1 MTPSR
6 LIAAVLV
13 ALWLS
18 PAAPAQ
24 DSAGLKLEK
33 GDHISLVG
41 NTLADRM
48 QHLGWLETLL
58 QSRYPNQELVFRN
71 LGFSADELTIRL
83 RSANFGSPEQWL
95 TMTKTDVV
103 FAFFGYNESFAGE
116 AGLPKFKD
124 DLNKYIKSTLG
135 AKFGGKVGARLVLFS
150 PIAHENL
157 KDVNLPDGAENNKRL
172 ELYTQAMA
180 DVAKAAGVPF
190 VDLFHPTA
198 KLYPSSPR
206 PLTINGI
213 HLNEEGDKQ
222 LAAVIDKAL
231 FPEPAPARESAA
243 LEKIRQAVLDKDFHW
258 FNRYRAT
265 DGYSVFG
272 GRADLKF
279 TDGQTNRVVA
289 QRELEILDEMTANRD
304 PKIWAAAQGKDYKV
318 DDSNTQAFIPVPT
331 NKPGAGPNGAHVFL
345 GGEEAI
351 AKMTV
356 AEGMKVNLFASEEKF
371 PELAATQQMQ
381 FDPKGR
387 LWCTAWP
394 SYTHW
399 KPKDELNDKLLIFE
413 DTDGDGKA
421 DKCIVFADHLH
432 NPTGF
437 EFWNG
442 GVLVAN
448 APDILFLKD
457 TDGDDKADVR
467 ERVVMGMDSADT
479 HHASNSFVLDPGGAM
494 YWQEGTFHHTQV
506 ETPYGPPQRCA
517 NAGVF
522 RYEPRTQKF
531 EVYVSFGF
539 ANPHGHV
546 FDRWGQ
552 DFVTDATGAD
562 TYYAL
567 TFNGRVDFP
576 RKHGRPPKPYQ
587 QRTRP
592 CPGTEFLSSRHFPEE
607 SQGNFLV
614 ANVIGFQGILQY
626 KWSEKG
632 SGFQGTE
639 TTPIVSSSDP
649 NFRPSDIKV
658 GPDGAI
664 YFTDWQN
671 PIIGHMQHNLRDP
684 SRDHTHGRIYRVTC
698 PGRPLLTPV
707 KIAGEPVATLL
718 ELLKEPEDRVRHRV
732 RIELSGHQT
741 ADVLPA
747 CRKWMTGLD
756 PKDPNYEH
764 HLLEALW
771 LHQSHNVVDE
781 ELLKRELKSSEPRA
795 RAAAT
800 RVLRWWRDRLPNA
813 LDLLAVQAADEHPR
827 VRLEAVIACS
837 YFPEARAAAVAL
849 ECLKFPRDE
858 SLDFGLKETM
868 TQLDAYWKAAVREGK
883 LQVSADNPAAA
894 EFLLANVTTSELVKL
909 PKTPAVHLAILTRMG
924 VPSDARREALAAL
937 AKEKGVD
944 EINLLLD
951 VINRLEAGAH
961 RAHVASDLA
970 RLLIDRPAEVLF
982 RTSDRIMTL
991 AISGSYPEARQV
1003 GYAAWVT
1010 LLGNA
1015 DAPYGTAEKT
1025 EQSLRDF
1032 LEAIPLIGKPE
1043 LRGAIYAKIRPLAF
1057 ELPAH
1062 LKKPGDDAPSAGRG
1076 VTVDYFEQRVPN
1088 VALETLTTLKPT
1100 ATGSASALSVDLP
1113 IVKAH
1118 SAQFAL
1124 RFSGSIQIPKDGSY
1138 TFFTTS
1144 DDGSRLYID
1153 GKLVVNNDGLH
1164 GMDEKSA
1171 KVTLKAGAHAIIVT
1185 YFNNGGGEG
1194 LSVSWQGPGA
1204 QKQILKASALAGDA
1218 ETLQDVA
1225 IRALPGLSGHEK
1237 DAFADLGSLLLDK
1250 SKLRPSVFSAM
1261 LQIEAAHRSSEQ
1273 AMGFVNALL
1282 AYASALPAELRT
1294 TPSALDALKLGDELA
1309 GLLSKE
1315 DRDHARSMLKGL
1327 GVNVILIRPI
1337 RDQML
1342 FDRKQFSVE
1351 AGKPVEI
1358 IFDNVDIMPH
1368 NLAITAPGAMME
1380 VGQLAEK
1387 LGPAGE
1393 KIGFL
1398 PDTPKI
1404 LWATPLLLPGQN
1416 AKLQFTAPDKPGS
1429 YPYVCTFPGHY
1440 LVMNGIMQV
1449 VEKGGVLAPPVMVT
1463 AAPSSGPARKFV
1475 KMWTAADLE
1484 NDAKSLAGRSFAR
1497 GKELFSAAGCIK
1509 CHTIAGEGSK
1519 LGPDLSKIAEKYRG
1533 EKLLRQVLEPSSEIN
1548 EQFKAQVFQ
1557 TNDGDV
1563 VTGLV
1568 VKEDAAAVHVVT
1580 NLLLPNEVR
1589 VLAKAKIAARK
1600 PSELSPMPTGLLV
1613 TLQKDEILDLLAFVE
1628 SGGDPKG
1635 KQFGK

>member
-1 MTPSR
+1 MTSSR
-6 LIAAVLV
+6 LLASALLVLG
-13 ALWLS
+13 LS
-18 PAAPAQ
+18 LRAPAQ
-24 DSAGLKLEK
+24 ESAGFKLEK
-33 GDHISLVG
+33 GDHISIVG

-48 QHLGWLETLL
+48 QHSGWLETVL
-58 QSRYPNQELVFRN
+58 QSRFPTQELVIRN
-71 LGFSADELTIRL
+71 LGFSADELTIRP
-83 RSANFGSPEQWL
+83 RSANFGSPEEWL
-95 TMTKTDVV
+95 TANKTDVV
-103 FAFFGYNESFAGE
+103 LAFFGYNESFGGE

-124 DLNKYIKSTLG
+124 DLGKFIKSTAG
-135 AKFGGKVGARLVLFS
+135 ASYGGKGGARLVLFS

-157 KDVNLPDGAENNKRL
+157 KDPNLPDGTENNKRL
-172 ELYTQAMA
+172 ELYTQAMGE
-180 DVAKAAGVPF
+180 VAKAAGVPF

-198 KLYPSSPR
+198 TLYAAESR

-213 HLNEEGDKQ
+213 HLSDEGYR
-222 LAAVIDKAL
+222 LVAGAIDRAL
-231 FPEPAPARESAA
+231 FGEPVPARESAA
-243 LEKIRQAVLDKDFHW
+243 LEKIRQAVLDKNFHW
-258 FNRYRAT
+258 FNRYRTT

-304 PKIWAAAQGKDYKV
+304 RKVWAAAQGKEFQV
-318 DDSNTQAFIPVPT
+318 DDSNTKPFIPVVT
-331 NKPGAGPNGAHVFL
+331 NRPGAGPNGSHLYL

-351 AKMTV
+351 SKMTV

-371 PELAATQQMQ
+371 PELVSTQQMQ

-399 KPKDELNDKLLIFE
+399 KPKDEMNDKLLMFE

-421 DKCIVFADHLH
+421 DKCTVFADHLH

-442 GVLVAN
+442 GVLVAM

-467 ERVVMGMDSADT
+467 ERILSGMDSADT
-479 HHASNSFVLDPGGAM
+479 HHTSNSFVLDPGGAV

-522 RYEPRTQKF
+522 RFEPRTQKF
-531 EVYVSFGF
+531 EVYVSYGF

-546 FDRWGQ
+546 FERWGQ

-567 TFNGRVDFP
+567 TFNGHVDYP

-592 CPGTEFLSSRHFPEE
+592 CPGTEFLSSRHFPDE

-626 KWSEKG
+626 RWTEQG
-632 SGFQGTE
+632 SGFKGTE

-649 NFRPSDIKV
+649 NFRPSDIKI

-684 SRDHTHGRIYRVTC
+684 SRDHTHGRIYRVTV
-698 PGRPLLTPV
+698 PSRPLLKPV

-718 ELLKEPEDRVRHRV
+718 NLLKEPEDRVRHRV
-732 RIELSGHQT
+732 RIELSGRKT
-741 ADVLPA
+741 EEVIPA
-747 CRKWMTGLD
+747 CRKWMAGLD
-756 PKDPNYEH
+756 PKDPGYEH
-764 HLLEALW
+764 HMLEALW
-771 LHQSHNVVDE
+771 LHQSHNVVYPD
-781 ELLKRELKSSEPRA
+781 LLKRELRCDEPRA

-813 LDLLAVQAADEHPR
+813 LDLLALQADDENPR

-837 YFPEARAAAVAL
+837 YFPEARAAEVAL
-849 ECLKFPRDE
+849 ECLKHPRDE
-858 SLDFGLKETM
+858 PLDFGLKETM
-868 TQLDAYWKAAVREGK
+868 TQLDPYWKSAVREGR

-909 PKTPAVHLAILTRMG
+909 PKTPAVQLAILTRMG
-924 VPSDARREALAAL
+924 VPAEARREALAAL
-937 AKEKGVD
+937 AKDKGVD
-944 EINLLLD
+944 EVNLLLD
-951 VINRLEAGAH
+951 VVNRLEPGAH
-961 RAHVASDLA
+961 RAHVAQDLA

-982 RTSDRIMTL
+982 RAGDRIMTL
-991 AISGSYPEARQV
+991 ANSGTSPEARQV

-1010 LLGNA
+1010 FLGNA
-1015 DAPYGTAEKT
+1015 DAPYGTAEKA
-1025 EQSLRDF
+1025 EESLRDF
-1032 LEAIPLIGKPE
+1032 LECIPLLGKPE
-1043 LRGAIYAKIRPLAF
+1043 LRGAVYEKIRPLAF
-1057 ELPAH
+1057 ELPVH
-1062 LKKPGDDAPSAGRG
+1062 LRKPGDDAPAAGRG
-1076 VTVDYFEQRVPN
+1076 AMVDYFQQRVPN
-1088 VALETLTTLKPT
+1088 VSVETLAALKPT
-1100 ATGSASALSVDLP
+1100 AVGAASALSVDLP

-1118 SAQFAL
+1118 GAQFAL
-1124 RFSGSIQIPKDGSY
+1124 RFTGTLAIPKAGSY
-1138 TFFTTS
+1138 TFFTQS
-1144 DDGSRLYID
+1144 DDGSRLYLD

-1164 GMDEKSA
+1164 GMSEKSGKIA
-1171 KVTLKAGAHAIIVT
+1171 LQSGAHAIVVT

-1194 LSVSWQGPGA
+1194 LNVSWQGPGMS
-1204 QKQILKASALAGDA
+1204 KQILKASALGGTVD
-1218 ETLQDVA
+1218 TLQDVA
-1225 IRALPGLSGHEK
+1225 IRCLPGLTGHEK
-1237 DAFADLGSLLLDK
+1237 DAFADLGSLLLDRA
-1250 SKLRPSVFSAM
+1250 KLRPSVFSAM
-1261 LQIEAAHRSSEQ
+1261 LQIGAKDRS
-1273 AMGFVNALL
+1273 ADKALGLVNALL
-1282 AYASALPAELRT
+1282 AYVSALPAALRT
-1294 TPSALDALKLGDELA
+1294 TPSALDAFKLGHELA
-1309 GLLSKE
+1309 GLLPKA
-1315 DRDHARSMLKGL
+1315 DGDHAKALLKDL

-1358 IFDNVDIMPH
+1358 LFDNVDIMPH
-1368 NLAITAPGAMME
+1368 NFTITVPGAMME

-1393 KIGFL
+1393 KVGFL
-1398 PDTPKI
+1398 PETPKI
-1404 LWATPLLLPGQN
+1404 LWSTPLLLPGQN
-1416 AKLQFTAPDKPGS
+1416 ARLQFTAPEQPGA

-1449 VEKGGVLAPPVMVT
+1449 VEKGAALPPPVMVN
-1463 AAPSSGPARKFV
+1463 AAPSSGPSRKFV
-1475 KMWTAADLE
+1475 KMWSYADLE
-1484 NDAKSLAGRSFAR
+1484 NDAKSLTGRSFAR
-1497 GKELFSAAGCIK
+1497 GKALFAAAGCIK

-1519 LGPDLSKIAEKYRG
+1519 LGPELTKIAEKYKG
-1533 EKLLRQVLEPSSEIN
+1533 EKLLRQVLEPSTEIN

-1557 TNDGDV
+1557 TNTGDV

-1568 VKEDAAAVHVVT
+1568 VKEDAAAVHVVP
-1580 NLLLPNEVR
+1580 NPLLPNEVR
-1589 VLAKAKIAARK
+1589 VLKKDAIAARK

-1613 TLQKDEILDLLAFVE
+1613 TLQKDEILDLLGFVE

-1635 KQFGK
+1635 KEFGK